1 MEIYNKE
8 ELKKVKENYKTC
20 DFTELSYEEIFN
32 VLRQTLVYAFDDV
45 LTFYITGINQVRLC
59 NGETYVC
66 SDRYGN
72 VPAIDLHINVTQ
84 SLANY
89 SGDFCLTITPYG
101 CYLDNLKKDAGVYGW
116 RDKEIT
122 KVWRNFMKDKYGEAY
137 VTIFKQYFEN
147 KKAIRNEDAKLHME
161 ADIKY
166 NETEY
171 EKEISTLVD

>member
-1 MEIYNKE
+1 MEIRD
-8 ELKKVKENYKTC
+8 KKVLESVKKRYKDC

-45 LTFYITGINQVRLC
+45 LTFYITGINQVKLC

-84 SLANY
+84 SLADY
-89 SGDFCLTITPYG
+89 SGDFCLTITPYD

-116 RDKEIT
+116 RDNVITQIWRDFMRKEY
-122 KVWRNFMKDKYGEAY
+122 KEAY
-137 VTIFKQYFEN
+137 LVMFNAYFKN
-147 KKAIRNEDAKLHME
+147 KKAIKDEEAKLAME
-161 ADIKY
+161 RKLIL
-166 NETEY
+166 NEKEY
-171 EKEISTLVD
+171 ENEISTIV